1 MDAPGPKVS
10 TQERLQEL
18 KAQLSSKSKKRTHEQ
33 MTAGDQKQEAMV
45 CAASKV
51 SSKRLR
57 LDDGTIVTK
66 PVPAEASK
74 ASSQVTNSELA

>member
-1 MDAPGPKVS
+1 
-10 TQERLQEL
+10 
-18 KAQLSSKSKKRTHEQ
+18 
-33 MTAGDQKQEAMV
+33 MTAGNQKQEAEAP
-45 CAASKV
+45 AASKV